1 MDAYDRVELPI
12 VQAGMEFEEHYVW
25 HLLGCQA
32 QALKCRVGEV
42 RNHGGDLEWFTKWW
56 SMCYVSQLAF

>member
-1 MDAYDRVELPI
+1 MPI
-12 VQAGMEFEEHYVW
+12 VPSTCGFQEYYVW

-42 RNHGGDLEWFTKWW
+42 RNHGGDLEWFTGGQ
-56 SMCYVSQLAF
+56 CALLVN

>member
-25 HLLGCQA
+25 HCVILLSRTNTTAHYTRLC
-32 QALKCRVGEV
+32 
-42 RNHGGDLEWFTKWW
+42 NTKTSGAWDFL
-56 SMCYVSQLAF
+56 C